1 MHNGTIQLTKNN
13 GKCYLQNKLSFNI
26 EHHLFSGEG
35 LKMRKRVS
43 EFIVLLTQIPIIC
56 SLTNFSVESKFSKVP
71 YYAVDPLKTAQLA
84 ILEHHL
90 ITKLSNINYK
100 NFVQTDLCGAAL
112 LNYVTEYT
120 QDGISVVQKKRKH
133 NQDFSQ
139 TFSENPI
146 LALKMIR
153 RIYVT
158 LVENIVNLACEDNDH
173 ITKTIKEAFHETNV
187 RPPTDKDYEDAM
199 LGLLRI
205 QFVYGLNASQV
216 SKSNKYNYIQQK
228 I

>member
-1 MHNGTIQLTKNN
+1 
-13 GKCYLQNKLSFNI
+13 
-26 EHHLFSGEG
+26 
-35 LKMRKRVS
+35 MRKRIS
-43 EFIVLLTQIPIIC
+43 EFLVLLTLIPIIC
-56 SLTNFSVESKFSKVP
+56 SLTNFSVESKFSEVP
-71 YYAVDPLKTAQLA
+71 YYAVDPLQTAQLA

-120 QDGISVVQKKRKH
+120 QDGISVVHKKRKE

-153 RIYVT
+153 RIYIT
-158 LVENIVNLACEDNDH
+158 LVENILNLACEDNEH
-173 ITKTIKEAFHETNV
+173 ITKTIKQAFYDTNV
-187 RPPTDKDYEDAM
+187 RPPKDQDYEDAM

-205 QFVYGLNASQV
+205 QFIYGFNASQV
-216 SKSNKYNYIQQK
+216 SKTNKSNYIQQK
-228 I
+228 P